1 VTLDQNIQHVAI
13 LIYCAPE
20 VMEAAIDLEEHLVE
34 VPRVARPRRL
44 VT

>member
-1 VTLDQNIQHVAI
+1 LDQDIQDVAV
-13 LIYCAPE
+13 LIDCTPE

-44 VT
+44 V